1 MTAVANHPGVDVEG
15 KVLTFTRT
23 FNYPCEVVWAA
34 FTESDHLR
42 RWWGPEPW
50 GVSDSIMDFRPGG
63 QWKYAMQGPDGT
75 KSWGIMNYKEIDP
88 PNSLSFED
96 AFADENGTPNSDL
109 PVATG
114 TWRFEETANGG
125 TQVTMQTHYASEE
138 QLKQV
143 VQMGMLEGMAIGL
156 KQLEA
161 VLADLGAK

>member
-23 FNYPCEVVWAA
+23 FNYPREVVWSA

-63 QWKYAMQGPDGT
+63 SWKYAMQGPDGS
-75 KSWGIMNYKEIDP
+75 KSWGVMLYKAIDP
-88 PNSLSFED
+88 PHSLTYED
-96 AFADENGTPNSDL
+96 AFADAEGNVNEGL

-114 TWRFEETANGG
+114 IWRFVDNGNGSTTVSMETTYADEESL
-125 TQVTMQTHYASEE
+125 Q
-138 QLKQV
+138 QV
-143 VQMGMLEGMAIGL
+143 VGMGMLEGMAIGL

-161 VLADLGAK
+161 LLAEIG